1 MSTIKVLVHEQS
13 LRVIDGPKIAS
24 RGVNENYIKF
34 TFDSSWTG
42 FGKVAIFY
50 MEDDE
55 SSVYQSIVE
64 SDGTALV
71 PWEVT
76 SLDGKMCFGVAGT
89 NNNVVYTSE
98 IIKYN
103 IVKGA
108 PIIGSES
115 EPPSPTIY
123 QQMLTLVGQVQYDV
137 NAIQTD
143 VNTLVS
149 QMDTFIADH
158 AGVYGETLIYDASVT
173 GVYLFGD
180 GQDVEPLN
188 DISIRQD
195 NFDFLD
201 IYYIFGGSGYVFT
214 KDYRNYNTEHIYVH
228 AMSTNVATANIT
240 FAQLELAMS
249 GKHIRVTSATRT
261 DWLASTGPTIVNVD
275 DDYVA
280 QDPSDYPAGYIKK
293 IIGRKLVGDAEL
305 VDARVGVDGTV
316 YQTVGEAIRSQIDD
330 VVSGAIGLDTTLTQ
344 QGKAADAKAVGDGL
358 SQLSAD
364 LLQVYV
370 DGTSLIINGGIP
382 NGEDVSY

>member
-13 LRVIDGPKIAS
+13 LRVIEGPKIAS

-34 TFDSSWTG
+34 MFDSSWTG

-50 MEDDE
+50 MEEDE
-55 SSVYQSIVE
+55 DSVYQAAVDSNGLAPI
-64 SDGTALV
+64 

-76 SLDGKMCFGVAGT
+76 SLDGKLCFGVAGT
-89 NNNVVYTSE
+89 NNNVVYTTE

-108 PIIGSES
+108 PISGSES

-123 QQMLTLVGQVQYDV
+123 QQMLSLVGQ
-137 NAIQTD
+137 IQQGFETAQT
-143 VNTLVS
+143 NINMLVS
-149 QMDTFIADH
+149 QMDEFVSEH

-188 DISIRQD
+188 DINIRQS

-201 IYYIFGGSGYVFT
+201 IYYIFDGSGYVFT
-214 KDYRNYNTEHIYVH
+214 KDYRNYNTENIYVH
-228 AMSTNVATANIT
+228 AMDTNAATTNIT

-249 GKHIRVTSATRT
+249 GRHIRVVSATRT
-261 DWLASTGPTIVNVD
+261 NWLASTGPTIISVD

-280 QDPSDYPAGYIKK
+280 QDPSEYPAGYVKK

-316 YQTVGEAIRSQIDD
+316 YQTVGAAIRGQINDIISQTINVSFTD
-330 VVSGAIGLDTTLTQ
+330 VNNDGNVVMSITL
-344 QGKAADAKAVGDGL
+344 
-358 SQLSAD
+358 
-364 LLQVYV
+364 
-370 DGTSLIINGGIP
+370 NGG
-382 NGEDVSY
+382 ES